1 MSFSKILA
9 ITASLLVF
17 TPFVKL
23 QFEHDNS
30 SLSFISPAY
39 AQESDELLYAD
50 FETPVNN
57 RPASSRGGWVQLL
70 SYEESPAGR
79 SVFKGLAGANPPAPD
94 IVRTS
99 KDNPNKAISFDYQL
113 TGPNQFAGVGVEI
126 HGQPD
131 KDGKPV
137 PDDVSAYKSLFLQAY
152 ATGVTSL
159 RVELLTKGQGINISN
174 GSPQMSFKLSPGFNT
189 YKLQLKS
196 FAQPQWGNPRV
207 DTKEVLKKLTSIT
220 VFAFCG
226 PCTPVS
232 GTVVIDNVR
241 FQK

>member
-1 MSFSKILA
+1 MNAIKILTSVCVLS
-9 ITASLLVF
+9 IVTFLVKGGLKKGL
-17 TPFVKL
+17 TLAPFVGVA
-23 QFEHDNS
+23 S
-30 SLSFISPAY
+30 
-39 AQESDELLYAD
+39 AQESDQLKYAD

-79 SVFKGLAGANPPAPD
+79 SVFKGMAGVNPPSPD

-99 KDNPNKAISFDYQL
+99 KESPNKAISFDYQL
-113 TGPNQFAGVGVEI
+113 TGPNQYAGVGVEI

-137 PDDVSAYKSLFLQAY
+137 ADDVSAYKFLMLQAY

-159 RVELLTKGQGINISN
+159 RVEFLTRGQGINISN
-174 GSPQMSFKLSPGFNT
+174 GSPQMTFRVSPGFNT
-189 YKLQLKS
+189 YKLPLKS

-220 VFAFCG
+220 VFAYCG
-226 PCTPVS
+226 PCTPLS
-232 GTVVIDNVR
+232 GTVVVDNVV